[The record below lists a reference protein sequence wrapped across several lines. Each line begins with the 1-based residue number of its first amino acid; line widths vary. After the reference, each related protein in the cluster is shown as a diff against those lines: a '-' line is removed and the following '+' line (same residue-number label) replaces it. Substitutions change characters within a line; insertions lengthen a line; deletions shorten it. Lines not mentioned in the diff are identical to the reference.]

1 MATNGGWSFEGA
13 PLTRLIILSCL
24 LTTLAF
30 RYAHGEHAG
39 AYCAERRH
47 IAGAFI
53 TSTACGEFGWVN
65 AGAAEFLFGLS
76 TLRTASKTLER
87 RLGTSRYFAFV
98 VAIRIV
104 YAILM
109 KILMTIVGGGG
120 GENDDGF
127 ALFGPYWLT
136 FAALAAY
143 GEETPPVLRFDGPF
157 GTKLSDKTFQYAPAF
172 ALAMSAGKTSA
183 YAAMVGAFAGYV
195 LTHGVGL
202 AHPDLVTPQF
212 IARPTSRIFG
222 RKGPTVRVRLGSGIA
237 PPASRTAPVLVTPS
251 EENVQLLVG
260 MGFDQAA
267 SRRALAQAGDDVQRA
282 TNLLLASS

>member
-13 PLTRLIILSCL
+13 PLTRLIILSSL

-30 RYAHGEHAG
+30 RYAYGEHAG
-39 AYCAERRH
+39 AYCAERRS
-47 IAGAFI
+47 IAGAFV

-87 RLGTSRYFAFV
+87 RLGSSRYFAFV
-98 VAIRIV
+98 VAVRIV
-104 YAILM
+104 YAVLM
-109 KILMTIVGGGG
+109 KIVMMMITGTTTTT
-120 GENDDGF
+120 DGF
-127 ALFGPYWLT
+127 ALCGPYWLT

-143 GEETPPVLRFDGPF
+143 GEETPPMLSFDGPF

-172 ALAMSAGKTSA
+172 VLATSAGKTSA

-195 LTHGVGL
+195 LTQGVGL
-202 AHPDLVTPQF
+202 AHPDLVTPEL
-212 IARPTSRIFG
+212 IARPASRIFG
-222 RKGPTVRVRLGSGIA
+222 RKGPTVRVRLGGGSA
-237 PPASRTAPVLVTPS
+237 PPSSRTAPVLVTPS

-267 SRRALAQAGDDVQRA
+267 SRRALAQSGDDVQRA

>member
-1 MATNGGWSFEGA
+1 MVTNGGWSFEGA
-13 PLTRLIILSCL
+13 PLTRLIILSSL

-39 AYCAERRH
+39 AYCAERRS
-47 IAGAFI
+47 ISGAFV

-87 RLGTSRYFAFV
+87 RLGSSRYFAFV
-98 VAIRIV
+98 VAVRIV
-104 YAILM
+104 YAVL
-109 KILMTIVGGGG
+109 KIVMTTVC
-120 GENDDGF
+120 GETDDGF
-127 ALFGPYWLT
+127 ALCGPYWLT

-143 GEETPPVLRFDGPF
+143 GEETPPMLSFDGPF

-172 ALAMSAGKTSA
+172 VLATSAGKASA
-183 YAAMVGAFAGYV
+183 HAAMVGAFAGYV

-202 AHPDLVTPQF
+202 AHPDLVTPEF
-212 IARPTSRIFG
+212 IARPASRIFG
-222 RKGPTVRVRLGSGIA
+222 RKGPTVRVRLGGGSA
-237 PPASRTAPVLVTPS
+237 PPSSRTAPVLVTPS

-267 SRRALAQAGDDVQRA
+267 ARRALAQSGDDVQRA

>member
-13 PLTRLIILSCL
+13 PLTRLIILSSL

-39 AYCAERRH
+39 AYCAERRS
-47 IAGAFI
+47 IAGAFV

-87 RLGTSRYFAFV
+87 RLGSSRYFAFV
-98 VAIRIV
+98 VAVRIV
-104 YAILM
+104 YAVLM
-109 KILMTIVGGGG
+109 KIVMMMITGTTTTTT
-120 GENDDGF
+120 NGF
-127 ALFGPYWLT
+127 ALCGPYWLT

-143 GEETPPVLRFDGPF
+143 GEETPPMLSFDGPF

-172 ALAMSAGKTSA
+172 VLATSAGKTSA

-202 AHPDLVTPQF
+202 AHPDLVTPEF
-212 IARPTSRIFG
+212 IARPASRIFG
-222 RKGPTVRVRLGSGIA
+222 RKGPTVRVRLGGGSA
-237 PPASRTAPVLVTPS
+237 PPSSRTAPVLVTPS

-267 SRRALAQAGDDVQRA
+267 SRRALAQSGDDVQRA